1 MQGIQKL
8 VKLIFVSIVLIRCFL
23 TAADIYCAEKQII
36 KLTQAEK
43 LRLEIRASIKRI
55 KDKSKKAGE
64 LFQEAKIEADNLKAE
79 AEEKLNYLKGAIEK
93 AQTLEYINKTGLQK
107 AVKLKKQAEEL
118 FKQYEYLEVIKIVKQ
133 ALLHISKVPIV
144 SIKVIPQIFSPDGDG
159 KNDVLKITPD
169 IFSVT
174 KISRWIG
181 AVRKKEKGEKKEIE
195 LKTWRGDGN
204 PPEVI
209 EWDGKIGDSMAVDS
223 ASSYLVELIVVDE
236 NNAVVS
242 SGKIK
247 FKTDIFANET
257 KRGLLIDISSIIF
270 AYNSAFIES
279 QYKGIIKMVYDFLL
293 RYPEYSVAIEG
304 HTDSSGPAYRNKT
317 LSEKRAQSVAD
328 YLIELGMNKEKLQV
342 YGLGEVLPKTYDSSK
357 MGLNR
362 RVTFILLK
370 TKDDIFKYKHYIKKF
385 NFNKEIKMK

>member
-1 MQGIQKL
+1 MQGILQAT
-8 VKLIFVSIVLIRCFL
+8 KLIFVSIVLIRCFL
-23 TAADIYCAEKQII
+23 TAADIYCAEEQIT
-36 KLTQAEK
+36 KLTEAEK

-55 KDKSKKAGE
+55 KDKSKKARE
-64 LFQEAKIEADNLKAE
+64 LFQEVKIEADNLKAE
-79 AEEKLNYLKGAIEK
+79 AKEKLNYLKGAIEK

-118 FKQYEYLEVIKIVKQ
+118 FKQYEFREVIKIVKQ
-133 ALLHISKVPIV
+133 ALSHISKVPIV

-181 AVRKKEKGEKKEIE
+181 AVRKKEIE

-223 ASSYLVELIVVDE
+223 ASSYFVELIVVDE

-328 YLIELGMNKEKLQV
+328 YLIELGMNKKKLQV
-342 YGLGEVLPKTYDSSK
+342 YGLGEVLPKTYDFSK

-370 TKDDIFKYKHYIKKF
+370 TKDDIFRYKHYIKKF